1 MKLIERLLKKK
12 ANKKDLFNK
21 IEGIALSEMELKSW
35 LANETTLRFIKLL
48 KFLRR
53 EQMEAL
59 INNPKDKE
67 LLIGFCQGYQSIIN
81 LLENTVA
88 TSQSDGDLTE
98 EELKDITRSN
108 IQELLDVY
116 LSNLNMSNYE

>member
-12 ANKKDLFNK
+12 ASKKDLFNK